1 MLGNSLNDLEDEVVD
16 SIKNY
21 SNIKT
26 MIDTHN
32 AILANTD
39 PMEEFKK
46 YQEYIEHIHVSEV
59 DLKPIHN
66 ISFHKNFAETLKNL
80 TYKKVITYELSEHDN
95 LENNISTFNKL
106 YNN

>member
-1 MLGNSLNDLEDEVVD
+1 VLGNSLNDLEDEVVD

-46 YQEYIEHIHVSEV
+46 YQEYIR
-59 DLKPIHN
+59 
-66 ISFHKNFAETLKNL
+66 
-80 TYKKVITYELSEHDN
+80 TYSCIRSRSKADS
-95 LENNISTFNKL
+95 
-106 YNN
+106 